1 MILDKL
7 FQVMADRQASDI
19 FICAGAPIHIKIQGN
34 TVPVNQQIMDSA
46 MIEKIAAE
54 LMNPEQANSLRGDE
68 GDEPLVR
75 RPQARQFPHQP
86 VPQRASISIV
96 VRYILGNIP
105 ALDSLLLPPVLADLV
120 MERRGLILIVGSTG
134 SGKSTTIASML
145 DHRNSNCSGHILTI
159 EDPIEYLF
167 KHKKSLVN
175 QREIGMDTLGWDN
188 ALKNAM
194 RQAPDCILI
203 GEIRDQETMQAAIA
217 YAQTGHLCLGTLHA
231 NNSYHALN
239 RVINFFP
246 LDSRGSAVHGP
257 LGQPEGDRF
266 ATPGEEKG
274 RQADAGRRSPAE
286 QLSRAGTDRERRRP
300 GPQGSDGTE
309 PRTRIADL
317 RAGSLPPLPRNV
329 ITLQEALLNADSPTN
344 LSWLI
349 NNHEAPPAP
358 RRDGKADDIGLD
370 LRRPTPAALRTRSSP
385 SASTT
390 LTAVAAEPAQMSK
403 DSSRSSRT
411 GDACTRSSGRATDR
425 LSLGHPRRRRLPA
438 IIAGRLEAIGFA
450 CEFIKRGGVSNLWA
464 RRGDSRPLLCFA
476 GHTDVVPSGPLEQW
490 HSDPFQPTTRTA
502 CCMDAAPPT

>member
-7 FQVMADRQASDI
+7 FQVMAERQASDI

-34 TVPVNQQIMDSA
+34 TVPVNQQVMDSM

-54 LMNPEQANSLRGDE
+54 LMTPEQANAFEATKEMNLSFG
-68 GDEPLVR
+68 
-75 RPQARQFPHQP
+75 
-86 VPQRASISIV
+86 VPKLGNFRINLFQQRASISIV
-96 VRYILGNIP
+96 IRYILGNIP

-120 MERRGLILIVGSTG
+120 MEKRGLILIVGSTG

-145 DHRNSNCSGHILTI
+145 DHRNAQCSGHILTI

-246 LDSRGSAVHGP
+246 IDSRSSLYMDLSVSLKAIISQRLVKKKDGKLAPAVEVLLNSYHVQELIESGNVPALKEAMEQSLAPGS
-257 LGQPEGDRF
+257 QTF
-266 ATPGEEKG
+266 
-274 RQADAGRRSPAE
+274 E
-286 QLSRAGTDRERRRP
+286 Q
-300 GPQGSDGTE
+300 
-309 PRTRIADL
+309 DL
-317 RAGSLPPLPRNV
+317 YRLYSSNV

-344 LSWLI
+344 LSWMI
-349 NNHEAPPAP
+349 NNHQAPPTP
-358 RRDGKADDIGLD
+358 VTREKVTDIGLD
-370 LRRPTPAALRTRSSP
+370 FSATNPGGP
-385 SASTT
+385 SYKEFTI
-390 LTAVAAEPAQMSK
+390 
-403 DSSRSSRT
+403 
-411 GDACTRSSGRATDR
+411 
-425 LSLGHPRRRRLPA
+425 SLD
-438 IIAGRLEAIGFA
+438 EADG
-450 CEFIKRGGVSNLWA
+450 
-464 RRGDSRPLLCFA
+464 
-476 GHTDVVPSGPLEQW
+476 Q
-490 HSDPFQPTTRTA
+490 
-502 CCMDAAPPT
+502 